1 MFPNSTL
8 QPSRHV
14 ELHTNLGSS
23 WLHPRNYFDY
33 IHSRHTVMAI
43 KDWPKLMRRA
53 LECVFLLLSPL
64 PKRDR
69 DLPILS

>member
-1 MFPNSTL
+1 MLLKPTPQTYLPSPRVLT
-8 QPSRHV
+8 QP
-14 ELHTNLGSS
+14 SS

-53 LECVFLLLSPL
+53 LEYLPSPHPPFHL
-64 PKRDR
+64 PHH
-69 DLPILS
+69 